1 MLNPHSPLP
10 LYQQLADELRGR
22 IETGEF
28 PPGTRIPS
36 EHALAERYCLGRPT
50 VRQATE
56 VLVRRR
62 VLERRRGA
70 GTFVREKP
78 LQVDMFSLGGTLASF
93 KAVGVALRTRVTKKL
108 RLRRVPNAADNPF
121 AGGEAFSIDRLGS
134 VNRRPVL
141 LERMFFS
148 SRAFPG
154 LDGHPLGGGSL
165 SRMIA
170 ERYALTPEGGRQ
182 TFVVQRAGE
191 VAGLFGIPEDESLL
205 LVRRTLDFPGAPA
218 AFFAELHCLTGEF
231 MFAQTLPNPEGA
243 FSNA

>member
-1 MLNPHSPLP
+1 MLNPSSPLP
-10 LYQQLADELRGR
+10 LYQQLADELRRR

-28 PPGTRIPS
+28 PPGARIPS

-70 GTFVREKP
+70 GTFVRERP
-78 LQVDMFSLGGTLASF
+78 PQVDMLSLGGTLASF
-93 KAVGVALRTRVTKKL
+93 EAVGVALRTRVTKKL
-108 RLRRVPNAADNPF
+108 RLRRVPDAADNPF

-148 SRAFPG
+148 ARAFPA
-154 LDGHPLGGGSL
+154 LDERPLGSSSL
-165 SRMIA
+165 SRTIA
-170 ERYALTPEGGRQ
+170 DRYALTPEGGHQ
-182 TFVVQRAGE
+182 TFVVHRAGE
-191 VAGLFGIPEDESLL
+191 VAGLFGITEEEPLL
-205 LVRRTLDFPGAPA
+205 LVRRTLNFPGAPA
-218 AFFAELHCLTGEF
+218 AFFAELYCLTDEF
-231 MFAQTLPNPEGA
+231 VFSQNLPYPEGV